1 MNRPVAPS
9 KPEIAELPPFPVI
22 TLDRVKLVVTQRDAE
37 EALSAMRASHVLGF
51 DTESK
56 PTFSKGDVSTGPHV
70 LQFATDAR
78 VFVFQSFRIESMA
91 AIRAILTDATV
102 AKVGFGLNDDISR
115 VSEKFALEPQHVV
128 DLGRTFRRMGYH
140 NTIGAKSAI
149 AILFQQRVSKS
160 KSISTTNWS
169 NQNLTEKQVIY
180 AANDAHVALC
190 TYRELER
197 RGLANQTVITDRARC
212 KQFVPD
218 PLSP

>member
-22 TLDRVKLVVTQRDAE
+22 PLDRIKLVVTERDAE
-37 EALSAMRASHVLGF
+37 DALSAMRESRVLGF

-56 PTFSKGDVSTGPHV
+56 PTFNKGDVSTGPHV
-70 LQFATDAR
+70 LQFATDSLAY
-78 VFVFQSFRIESMA
+78 VFQSFRSESMA
-91 AIRAILTDATV
+91 AIREILTDGGV

-115 VSEKFALEPQHVV
+115 VSEKFALEPQNVV

-169 NQNLTEKQVIY
+169 NQNLTEKQIIY

-190 TYRELER
+190 TFRELER
-197 RGLANQTVITDRARC
+197 LGLAN
-212 KQFVPD
+212 
-218 PLSP
+218 

>member
-22 TLDRVKLVVTQRDAE
+22 TLDRVKLVVTGRDADD
-37 EALSAMRASHVLGF
+37 ALSAMRESRVLGF

-56 PTFSKGDVSTGPHV
+56 PTFNKGDVSTGPHV
-70 LQFATDAR
+70 LQFATDSR
-78 VFVFQSFRIESMA
+78 VYVFQSFRPDSTD
-91 AIRAILTDATV
+91 AICAILADATV

-115 VSEKFALEPQHVV
+115 ASEKFALEPQNVV
-128 DLGRTFRRMGYH
+128 DLGRAFRRMGYH

-160 KSISTTNWS
+160 KSVSTTNWS
-169 NQNLTEKQVIY
+169 NHNLTEKQIIY

-190 TYRELER
+190 TFRELER
-197 RGLANQTVITDRARC
+197 RGLAN
-212 KQFVPD
+212 
-218 PLSP
+218 

>member
-9 KPEIAELPPFPVI
+9 KPEIADLPPFPVI
-22 TLDRVKLVVTQRDAE
+22 TLDRVKLVVTGRDAE
-37 EALSAMRASHVLGF
+37 DALSAMRGSRVLGF

-56 PTFSKGDVSTGPHV
+56 PTFNKGDVSTGPHV
-70 LQFATDAR
+70 LQFATDSQ
-78 VFVFQSFRIESMA
+78 VYVFQSFRPDSTDSIC
-91 AIRAILTDATV
+91 AILTDATV

-115 VSEKFALEPQHVV
+115 VSEKFALEPQNVV

-160 KSISTTNWS
+160 KSVSTTNWS
-169 NQNLTEKQVIY
+169 NHNLTEKQIIY

-190 TYRELER
+190 TFRELER
-197 RGLANQTVITDRARC
+197 RGLAN
-212 KQFVPD
+212 
-218 PLSP
+218 

>member
-9 KPEIAELPPFPVI
+9 KAEIAELPPFPVI
-22 TLDRVKLVVTQRDAE
+22 ASDRITLVVSERDADA
-37 EALSAMRASHVLGF
+37 ALSAMCASRVLGF

-56 PTFSKGDVSTGPHV
+56 PTFNKGDVSTGPHV

-78 VFVFQSFRIESMA
+78 VFLFQSFRSESMA
-91 AIRAILTDATV
+91 AIRAILTDGSV

-115 VSEKFALEPQHVV
+115 VSEKFSLEPENVV
-128 DLGRTFRRMGYH
+128 DLGKTFRRMGYH

-169 NQNLTEKQVIY
+169 NQNLTEKQLVY

-197 RGLANQTVITDRARC
+197 RGDLA
-212 KQFVPD
+212 
-218 PLSP
+218 

>member
-22 TLDRVKLVVTQRDAE
+22 SLDRITLVVTEREADD
-37 EALSAMRASHVLGF
+37 ALSAIRASRVLGF

-56 PTFSKGDVSTGPHV
+56 PTFNKGDVSTGPHV
-70 LQFATDAR
+70 LQFATDSR
-78 VFVFQSFRIESMA
+78 VYVFQSFRNESTA

-115 VSEKFALEPQHVV
+115 VSGKFSLEPQNVV

-169 NQNLTEKQVIY
+169 NHSLTERQLIY

-190 TYRELER
+190 AFRELER
-197 RGLANQTVITDRARC
+197 MGLAN
-212 KQFVPD
+212 
-218 PLSP
+218 

>member
-22 TLDRVKLVVTQRDAE
+22 TLDRVKLVVTGRDADD
-37 EALSAMRASHVLGF
+37 ALSAMRESRVLGF

-56 PTFSKGDVSTGPHV
+56 PTFNKGDVSTGPHV
-70 LQFATDAR
+70 LQFATDSR
-78 VFVFQSFRIESMA
+78 VYVFQSFRPDSTD
-91 AIRAILTDATV
+91 AICAILTDATV

-115 VSEKFALEPQHVV
+115 VSEKFALEPQNVV

-169 NQNLTEKQVIY
+169 NQNLTEKQIIY

-197 RGLANQTVITDRARC
+197 LGLAN
-212 KQFVPD
+212 
-218 PLSP
+218 

>member
-1 MNRPVAPS
+1 MNRPIAPS

-22 TLDRVKLVVTQRDAE
+22 TLERVKLVVTGHDAE
-37 EALSAMRASHVLGF
+37 EALFAMRSSRVLGF

-56 PTFSKGDVSTGPHV
+56 PTFNKGDVSTGPHV

-78 VFVFQSFRIESMA
+78 VYVFQSFRNESTA
-91 AIRAILTDATV
+91 AIRAILIDPTV

-115 VSEKFALEPQHVV
+115 VSEKFALEPQNVV

-169 NQNLTEKQVIY
+169 NQNLTEKQIIY
-180 AANDAHVALC
+180 AANDAHIALC
-190 TYRELER
+190 AFRELER
-197 RGLANQTVITDRARC
+197 LGLAT
-212 KQFVPD
+212 
-218 PLSP
+218 